1 MVEIKQITA
10 EEFLHN
16 YTKDFKTH
24 PMEGLFR
31 IEGATLRLVTE
42 YAIEFAKRHVEAA
55 LKAKIEAMEEH
66 MNGGY
71 SLDEIDSFTYN
82 AYPLDKIL

>member
-1 MVEIKQITA
+1 M
-10 EEFLHN
+10 N
-16 YTKDFKTH
+16 SYYTVA
-24 PMEGLFR
+24 M
-31 IEGATLRLVTE
+31 
-42 YAIEFAKRHVEAA
+42 IEFAKFHVEAA
-55 LKAKIEAMEEH
+55 LKAKIEAMQEH

>member
-1 MVEIKQITA
+1 MTA
-10 EEFLHN
+10 EEFLDN
-16 YTKDFKTH
+16 CRGKAYYNESMNSYYTVA
-24 PMEGLFR
+24 M
-31 IEGATLRLVTE
+31 
-42 YAIEFAKRHVEAA
+42 IEFAKFHVEAA
-55 LKAKIEAMEEH
+55 LKAKIEAMQEH